1 MAIRLNEDKEL
12 VAQIREGLRRR
23 GGYCPCRLE
32 KTEDNKC
39 ICKEFRE
46 QMKDPNFE
54 GYCHCMLYY
63 KTKTPSRRKHPM
75 LKITATNYDELVAR
89 ADRPVLLDFWAEWC
103 GPCRMVSPVV
113 EEIAAAHP
121 EIAVGK
127 VNVDE
132 EPALAQ
138 AFRVQSIPMLVL
150 LRDNAVVAAAVG
162 AQSKEQLEQ
171 KLGL

>member
-54 GYCHCMLYY
+54 GYCH
-63 KTKTPSRRKHPM
+63 
-75 LKITATNYDELVAR
+75 A
-89 ADRPVLLDFWAEWC
+89 VL
-103 GPCRMVSPVV
+103 
-113 EEIAAAHP
+113 
-121 EIAVGK
+121 
-127 VNVDE
+127 
-132 EPALAQ
+132 
-138 AFRVQSIPMLVL
+138 
-150 LRDNAVVAAAVG
+150 
-162 AQSKEQLEQ
+162 
-171 KLGL
+171 